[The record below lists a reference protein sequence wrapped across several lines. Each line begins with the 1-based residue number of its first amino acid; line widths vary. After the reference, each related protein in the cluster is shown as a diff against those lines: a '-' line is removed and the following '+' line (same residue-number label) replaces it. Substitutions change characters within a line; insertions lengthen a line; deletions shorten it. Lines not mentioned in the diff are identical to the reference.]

1 MNIVR
6 VNIEFFNGYKKI
18 KKQHIS
24 FSLGYL
30 RGMI

>member
-18 KKQHIS
+18 KKRRIS
-24 FSLGYL
+24 FVLGYL
-30 RGMI
+30 RMI